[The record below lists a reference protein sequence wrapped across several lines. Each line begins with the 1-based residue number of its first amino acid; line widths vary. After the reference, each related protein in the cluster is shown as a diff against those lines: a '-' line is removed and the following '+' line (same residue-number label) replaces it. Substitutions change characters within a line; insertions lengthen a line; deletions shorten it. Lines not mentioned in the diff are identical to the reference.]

1 MTMKIDRW
9 LADGANSPPTII
21 TASDILTSGL
31 TKGGRGQLPTSAA
44 GEGCAKQPGQKYF
57 VTNKHK
63 SGFD

>member
-44 GEGCAKQPGQKYF
+44 GEGRKTAWPEIFC
-57 VTNKHK
+57 
-63 SGFD
+63 D

>member
-31 TKGGRGQLPTSAA
+31 TKERRGQLPTSAA
-44 GEGCAKQPGQKYF
+44 GEGAKQPGQKYF